1 MNLGDFLNNLAHK
14 IDAQNN
20 PSLVSLLSSAEVSQH
35 EISDELAGLFDTKLM
50 SLEGA
55 KNNREVLNHFKPIIL
70 KAADDKFAIMAEKY
84 GIADTLAGEKST
96 YNKIDLLE
104 AELARRIAQAEAKA
118 TQAGGSRSEEVTKL
132 NGQLGEMQRQL
143 QALTAAKDK
152 EIAELKAN
160 ATKQQLDMLV
170 NFDLNGKNYA
180 NAELGDTNVT
190 IARALLDKALA
201 EHNAVLVNENG
212 TIKLKQADNI
222 TLDVLDASN
231 TPLRFADFTDRLLA
245 DKHMLAVSMGDDTP
259 QYRSQLEPH
268 IDYTAADSGAFS
280 AAAAASLADLS

>member
-14 IDAQNN
+14 IGAQDNQD
-20 PSLVSLLSSAEVSQH
+20 LVSLLSSAEVSQH
-35 EISDELAGLFDTKLM
+35 EISDALAGLFDTKLM

-55 KNNREVLNHFKPIIL
+55 KNSREVLNHFKPIIL

-84 GIADTLAGEKST
+84 GIADSIGMEKST

-104 AELARRIAQAEAKA
+104 AELARRISAAEAKA
-118 TQAGGSRSEEVTKL
+118 AQTGGSSSAEVTKL
-132 NGQLGEMQRQL
+132 NGQLVDLQKQL
-143 QALTAAKDK
+143 QALTASKDK
-152 EIAELKAN
+152 EIAELKSA
-160 ATKQQLDMLV
+160 AVKQQLDMLV
-170 NFDLNGKNYA
+170 NFDLNGKSYA
-180 NAELGDTNVT
+180 NTELGDTNVT

-212 TIKLKQADNI
+212 TIKMKQADNI

-231 TPLRFADFTDRLLA
+231 TPIRFSEFTDKLLA
-245 DKHMLAVSMGDDTP
+245 DKHMLAVSNGGTDTQHNQQIGPKIETGDNT
-259 QYRSQLEPH
+259 Q
-268 IDYTAADSGAFS
+268 FS